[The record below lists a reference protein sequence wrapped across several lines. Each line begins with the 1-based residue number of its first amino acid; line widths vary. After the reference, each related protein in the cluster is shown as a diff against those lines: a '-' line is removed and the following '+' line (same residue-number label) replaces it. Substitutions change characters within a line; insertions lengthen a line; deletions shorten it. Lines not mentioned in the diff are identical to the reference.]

1 MRKQLLTVFA
11 LFLAAMSVWAQG
23 PSWRYNRY
31 NGFKAHKIT
40 DKTIV
45 FFGNS
50 ITNMHEWWEA
60 FNNPNIVN
68 RGVNG
73 AETPIIARALRERL
87 GGPASQNILDD
98 GH

>member
-23 PSWRYNRY
+23 SPWRYNRY

-45 FFGNS
+45 FFGTC
-50 ITNMHEWWEA
+50 TN
-60 FNNPNIVN
+60 
-68 RGVNG
+68 
-73 AETPIIARALRERL
+73 
-87 GGPASQNILDD
+87 GGKPSTIPTSSTVV
-98 GH
+98 

>member
-23 PSWRYNRY
+23 SPWRYNRY

-73 AETPIIARALRERL
+73 AETPIMLEHFE
-87 GGPASQNILDD
+87 SILV
-98 GH
+98 GQPKYS

>member
-1 MRKQLLTVFA
+1 
-11 LFLAAMSVWAQG
+11 MSVWAQG
-23 PSWRYNRY
+23 SPWRYNRY
-31 NGFKAHKIT
+31 NGFKAHKVT

-73 AETPIIARALRERL
+73 ADPPSCSSTSRASWW
-87 GGPASQNILDD
+87 ASQNILDD

>member
-23 PSWRYNRY
+23 QSWRYNRY

-50 ITNMHEWWEA
+50 ITNMHE
-60 FNNPNIVN
+60 
-68 RGVNG
+68 
-73 AETPIIARALRERL
+73 
-87 GGPASQNILDD
+87 
-98 GH
+98 